1 MVWKLQFTSVKL
13 VALKCLWIRIPENQR
28 FAFLNVPQHVY
39 NEPLKLNGIE
49 FQNHFIK
56 IEEVLTIKQTW
67 GVPLNKQNRPSLTIM
82 PREINV
88 VNFRDKIVNFDRQIK
103 YKMAYKAE
111 EYDLNIFLVA
121 LLKTFYTIL
130 TQPEKI
136 ILL

>member
-1 MVWKLQFTSVKL
+1 M
-13 VALKCLWIRIPENQR
+13 KCLWIRIPENQG

-56 IEEVLTIKQTW
+56 IEEALKTKQTR
-67 GVPLNKQNRPSLTIM
+67 GVPLNNQNRPSLTIM

-88 VNFRDKIVNFDRQIK
+88 VNFRGKIANFDRQIK
-103 YKMAYKAE
+103 HKINEGLE
-111 EYDLNIFLVA
+111 EYDLNIFLVV